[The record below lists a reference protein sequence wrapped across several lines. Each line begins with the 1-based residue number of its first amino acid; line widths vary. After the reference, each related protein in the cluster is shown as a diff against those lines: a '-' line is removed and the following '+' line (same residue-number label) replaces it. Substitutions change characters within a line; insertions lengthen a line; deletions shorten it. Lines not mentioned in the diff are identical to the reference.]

1 MEQNQED
8 IPATNRVTVLAKV
21 TDTPAG
27 QRIELPAGFRI
38 GSPSIYIRRSGD
50 VILLI
55 PADNPWA
62 SLLDSLDRFSDDYM
76 TERCQ
81 PGPQVREQL

>member
-1 MEQNQED
+1 MEQNEED
-8 IPATNRVTVLAKV
+8 NPVTNRVTVLAKV
-21 TDTPAG
+21 TDTAAG

-38 GSPSIYIRRSGD
+38 ASSSIYIRRSGD

-76 TERCQ
+76 AERCQ
-81 PGPQVREQL
+81 PGPQTREHL